1 MNRIPLQPWEV
12 RFSAVAERSVSVEL
26 SVPKDAGLDQREHC
40 LPACPCGCRNTPV
53 DSHLMETDAVAG
65 PVLKSVS
72 RTDDQAV
79 RALFAEQRSMLSVI
93 RENKIWDWLG
103 GVPSG
108 FGNPKVELYSL
119 YLGIASVALLAIA
132 LIVAGFTRGAGL
144 WVTLG
149 LAIACLV
156 VRPLLTG
163 PPTRKTLELFA
174 RGEQM
179 PAIVLGIEEDK
190 EDVDLVNVAVLVGTK
205 VQSADEL
212 NALVVAGGR
221 LRDMVG
227 NDEPTP
233 ADLQSFVQSV
243 REHQDHVGGRVPA
256 PPSIGNDYDV
266 AFLMFDVMDL
276 PSEEVDSQLLF
287 VFADPQCR
295 DAEYTR
301 IVSPRLWGHGAQS
314 LCDSLPLEEVE

>member
-1 MNRIPLQPWEV
+1 
-12 RFSAVAERSVSVEL
+12 
-26 SVPKDAGLDQREHC
+26 
-40 LPACPCGCRNTPV
+40 
-53 DSHLMETDAVAG
+53 
-65 PVLKSVS
+65 
-72 RTDDQAV
+72 
-79 RALFAEQRSMLSVI
+79 MLSVI

-108 FGNPKVELYSL
+108 FGNPGVELHSL
-119 YLGIASVALLAIA
+119 YLGIASVALMAIA

-144 WVTLG
+144 WVTFG
-149 LAIACLV
+149 LVIACLV

-163 PPTRKTLELFA
+163 PPTRKTLELFG

-179 PAIVLGIEEDK
+179 PAIVLAVEADK
-190 EDVDLVNVAVLVGTK
+190 EDVDITSVAVLVGTK
-205 VQSADEL
+205 VESADDL

-221 LRDMVG
+221 VRDMVR

-233 ADLQSFVQSV
+233 ADLQSFVREV
-243 REHQDHVGGRVPA
+243 RDHEDHDGGRVPA
-256 PPSIGNDYDV
+256 PPSIGKDYDV
-266 AFLMFDVMDL
+266 AFLTFDAADL

-301 IVSPRLWGHGAQS
+301 IVAPRLWGHGAQS
-314 LCDSLPLEEVE
+314 LCDSLPLEEVV